1 MSRLDDV
8 ISDVG
13 YILNCLETLRNI
25 ESHGCCNS
33 CESLKDCEYK
43 PEWGQLS
50 RFNCPF
56 YKGPEVTE

>member
-13 YILNCLETLRNI
+13 YILDCLKTLRNI
-25 ESHGCCNS
+25 ESLGCCNS
-33 CESLKDCEYK
+33 CEIMKDCEYK

-56 YKGPEVTE
+56 YKGPGVMG